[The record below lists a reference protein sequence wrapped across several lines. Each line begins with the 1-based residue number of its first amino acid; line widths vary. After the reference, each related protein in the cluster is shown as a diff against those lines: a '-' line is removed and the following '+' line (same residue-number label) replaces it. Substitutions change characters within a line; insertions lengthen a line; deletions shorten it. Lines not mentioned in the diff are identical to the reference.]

1 MKRVVIYA
9 RVSTDE
15 QQQLDALDRQVQE
28 LTEFVES
35 NKEWVLIKKYVDEGK
50 SGTTSTGRSDYNKL
64 CADLVKG
71 KFDLIVVKDESRL
84 MRNSY
89 DWQIFKNNLI
99 KNDKQLFFFM
109 ENRYYTP
116 DNDLLHNIKVAVAEE
131 YSKELSRKINT
142 AAHYAQKNGTIY
154 GNSRIYGYKKDKAKL
169 VIDEEEAEV
178 VRLVFELY
186 IQGKGF
192 RAIQNVL
199 TEKGIY
205 SSTGTPFSLTT
216 MKRML
221 KQEKYCGVIVSHKT
235 QTDFYKKRVD
245 VLPED
250 EWVKIFD
257 PERCPPILSR
267 EVFDKANDLLKQRC
281 QENGAEEA
289 KKRGA
294 FKGNNYPLSGKIYC
308 GKCGKVYW
316 HEHYITKVNALERNI
331 WQCSSYKAYGIKNGC
346 SNRKLDDA
354 KIMLMLRQILCEM
367 IHNDD
372 VKSVVDMVA
381 NINDNANNDNG
392 KRVRDLKAKLTRLE
406 KRKENLVI
414 SLTDGV
420 IDKEEFLKAKQQTI
434 EDISRLTLEIIE
446 AEKEVEG
453 NVTNNFQKIK
463 DFLDLSI
470 DNPSQIGDNV
480 IKDIIDKIVV
490 DNDNIS
496 VYMVTTKYPSVTY
509 SGQIRPHTQIYKT
522 KKRRTIKQGKNSY
535 LYFFVYI

>member
-1 MKRVVIYA
+1 
-9 RVSTDE
+9 
-15 QQQLDALDRQVQE
+15 
-28 LTEFVES
+28 
-35 NKEWVLIKKYVDEGK
+35 
-50 SGTTSTGRSDYNKL
+50 
-64 CADLVKG
+64 
-71 KFDLIVVKDESRL
+71 

-154 GNSRIYGYKKDKAKL
+154 GNSRIYGYKKDNAKL
-169 VIDEEEAEV
+169 IIDEEEAEV
-178 VRLVFELY
+178 VRLVFSLY

-199 TEKGIY
+199 SEKGIY
-205 SSTGTPFSLTT
+205 SSTGTPFSLST
-216 MKRML
+216 MKRMI

-250 EWVKIFD
+250 EWIKIFD

-267 EVFDKANDLLKQRC
+267 DVFDKANAILAERC

-294 FKGNNYPLSGKIYC
+294 FQGNNYPLSGKIYC
-308 GKCGKVYW
+308 GKCGKVFW
-316 HEHYITKVNALERNI
+316 HEHYLTKTNKLPRNI
-331 WQCSSYKAYGIKNGC
+331 WQCSTYKAYGVKNGC

-372 VKSVVDMVA
+372 VKAVVSMVA
-381 NINDNANNDNG
+381 GINNNDNNDNG
-392 KRVRDLKAKLTRLE
+392 KRVRDLKAKLVRLE
-406 KRKENLVI
+406 KRKDNLII
-414 SLTDGV
+414 SLTDG
-420 IDKEEFLKAKQQTI
+420 IINKEEFTKAKQQTLD
-434 EDISRLTLEIIE
+434 DISRTTLQIIE
-446 AEKEVEG
+446 AEKEAEG
-453 NVTNNFQKIK
+453 SVNNDYQKIK
-463 DFLDLSI
+463 DFLDLAI

-480 IKDIIDKIVV
+480 IKDIIYKIIV

-496 VYMVTTKYPSVTY
+496 VYMLNRKYPYVTDT
-509 SGQIRPHTQIYKT
+509 GTNRPRTEIYKA
-522 KKRRTIKQGKNSY
+522 KKRRTIKKGKNSY